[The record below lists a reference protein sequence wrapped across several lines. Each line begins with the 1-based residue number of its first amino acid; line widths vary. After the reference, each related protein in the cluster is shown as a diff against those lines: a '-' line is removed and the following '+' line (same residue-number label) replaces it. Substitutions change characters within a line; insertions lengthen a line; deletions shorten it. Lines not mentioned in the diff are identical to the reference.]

1 MIDKVSGKVAYV
13 VMSFGGFLG
22 MGAEDHSIPWN
33 KLTYDTNLGGF
44 RTDITEQQ
52 VRGAPGFSRDRN
64 YDWSDQ
70 TREREL
76 YTYYGTRPYWE

>member
-1 MIDKVSGKVAYV
+1 
-13 VMSFGGFLG
+13 

-52 VRGAPGFSRDRN
+52 LRSAPAFSRDTN

-70 TREREL
+70 NREREL
-76 YTYYGTRPYWE
+76 HSHYGTPPYWEP

>member
-1 MIDKVSGKVAYV
+1 
-13 VMSFGGFLG
+13 

-52 VRGAPGFSRDRN
+52 LRGAPGFSRDRN

-70 TREREL
+70 NREREL
-76 YTYYGTRPYWE
+76 YMALDRIGSRKLEAEGY